1 MSIPAT
7 IGECLNAIAGGLICF
22 PESVKSSAEDEFSFV
37 RKVYHE
43 KLLVVHPDK
52 GGSAAAFRTVN
63 SAFEVVRRV
72 YESDPSV
79 LLSTVLGNS
88 AAGYE
93 TLLEVAPG
101 PFDDYAEDATQRE
114 EAPQAPA
121 AASGKRTAEEA
132 FDDEEAAGEDHGEA
146 EVKPPRVQHIK
157 WDGPLLAAIKVQLDK
172 GYLGRFPSTAVCKL
186 LNMNLKDYIEQ
197 EYGLNFVVSV
207 RQINTVLKLWLTHK
221 AAGGTTADFH
231 PFQDRSERLRQC
243 ASNAR
248 CAVKGGKHALNS
260 DKWETS
266 LWAKVD
272 EVKRCTGG
280 GSPIAAVGLIFYE
293 NGCEA

>member
-1 MSIPAT
+1 MAMSIPAT

-37 RKVYHE
+37 RKVYRE
-43 KLLVVHPDK
+43 RILVVHPDK

-114 EAPQAPA
+114 EATQAPA

-146 EVKPPRVQHIK
+146 DVKPPRVQHIK
-157 WDGPLLAAIKVQLDK
+157 WDGPVGRSSFSGDQSAIGQGV
-172 GYLGRFPSTAVCKL
+172 P
-186 LNMNLKDYIEQ
+186 
-197 EYGLNFVVSV
+197 
-207 RQINTVLKLWLTHK
+207 W
-221 AAGGTTADFH
+221 
-231 PFQDRSERLRQC
+231 
-243 ASNAR
+243 
-248 CAVKGGKHALNS
+248 
-260 DKWETS
+260 
-266 LWAKVD
+266 
-272 EVKRCTGG
+272 
-280 GSPIAAVGLIFYE
+280 
-293 NGCEA
+293 